1 MRVASTPRLCQR
13 ERCKNGWTT
22 SAQPSLPCVV
32 HGIGWS
38 RSHRLAAREL
48 KREAAQ
54 AHRICREQVSQGH
67 KRLLL
72 LTLTLAAGLWVSSV
86 SDCPA
91 QLMRQA
97 LPKL

>member
-1 MRVASTPRLCQR
+1 MPRAGRKRSRSPR
-13 ERCKNGWTT
+13 ERCKQGPGTT

-54 AHRICREQVSQGH
+54 AQRICREQARA

-72 LTLTLAAGLWVSSV
+72 RTLTLAAGLWGSV
-86 SDCPA
+86 
-91 QLMRQA
+91 
-97 LPKL
+97 K